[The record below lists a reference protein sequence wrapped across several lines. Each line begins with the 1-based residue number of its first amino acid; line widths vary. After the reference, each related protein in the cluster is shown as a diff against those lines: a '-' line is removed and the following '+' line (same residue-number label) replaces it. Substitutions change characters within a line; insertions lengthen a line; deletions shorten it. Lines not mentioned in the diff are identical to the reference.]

1 MDKLPVLFLGH
12 GSPMNIILENEYT
25 KSLVQ
30 LGQSLPSPK
39 AILVVSAHWLTK
51 GTFITSIRFYPMTKF

>member
-1 MDKLPVLFLGH
+1 MKKSPVLFLGH

-25 KSLVQ
+25 ASLAQ
-30 LGQSLPSPK
+30 LGQSLPRPK

-51 GTFITSIRFYPMTKF
+51 GTYITINKQPETK